1 MAGVPIRLRRGYG
14 GQAGIGFGLTAL
26 GAIALDAKRRPLSL
40 RYAPV
45 VEPHGQGLRPCRRR
59 GRRFSDIVRDIS
71 AARRLPEIPTTETP
85 GIGLN

>member
-1 MAGVPIRLRRGYG
+1 MLPRRRRAPEARAGVTDG
-14 GQAGIGFGLTAL
+14 GQAGIGFGPTAL

-40 RYAPV
+40 RYAPD
-45 VEPHGQGLRPCRRR
+45 VEP
-59 GRRFSDIVRDIS
+59 RFSDIVRDIS

>member
-1 MAGVPIRLRRGYG
+1 MLPRRRRAPEARAGVTDG
-14 GQAGIGFGLTAL
+14 GQAGIGFGPTAL

-45 VEPHGQGLRPCRRR
+45 VEP
-59 GRRFSDIVRDIS
+59 RFSDIVRDIS